1 MHTKQERSSETHLC
15 LSNFGFA
22 DSTAD
27 SLQPILETFKNIL
40 TGTNDSSTSGFGK
53 DMRALVISF
62 SFFIPIF
69 FASRSE
75 SANNGDLTPTP
86 PSPPTPP
93 NLNRHTHTRTHPKQ
107 TRRNV
112 EGMGKQA
119 VRSFPRALFCFRQ
132 QTASPPT
139 EHRQV

>member
-1 MHTKQERSSETHLC
+1 MHTKQERSSEKHLC
-15 LSNFGFA
+15 LSNFPFA

-27 SLQPILETFKNIL
+27 SLQPIFETFKNIL

-86 PSPPTPP
+86 PSDTSRPRQAPTYANASQADETKRRGDGQTGSAKFPKSP
-93 NLNRHTHTRTHPKQ
+93 LLFSAANRLSTH
-107 TRRNV
+107 
-112 EGMGKQA
+112 
-119 VRSFPRALFCFRQ
+119 RA
-132 QTASPPT
+132 
-139 EHRQV
+139 